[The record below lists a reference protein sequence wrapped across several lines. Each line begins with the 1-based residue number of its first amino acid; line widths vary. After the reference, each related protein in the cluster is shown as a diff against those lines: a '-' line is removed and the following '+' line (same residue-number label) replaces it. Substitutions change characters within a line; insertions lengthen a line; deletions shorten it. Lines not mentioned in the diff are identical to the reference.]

1 MEINII
7 YNEFKKSIVIDI
19 LKKNGVI
26 QENLLSLCSLMIYN
40 IEYSE
45 IIIDS
50 KSYIIGLDDFPFEET
65 LEKSLE
71 KIDQKQ
77 ESIEKI
83 IINDRKRDECGNV
96 IKKNDI
102 IDKYNIWFQDYENEN
117 YINFINSQNGYNRNN
132 SSRNIIQFPIDS
144 LLNNILRSPL
154 YTNYR
159 NELVSRSNDDNDNL
173 EETINN
179 QQNESSREIM
189 SIIDKKLDELNNE
202 LNNNDAYN
210 DAYNEE
216 GDNEDNNE
224 EGNDENEDNNEEGN
238 DENEDSNEDAQINQ
252 QSYNNLENN
261 QSENFNNSMQQFNN
275 IINIFDNYIQN
286 NINIQQNSANSF
298 FNVINQDMNLNYYNF
313 NQFTNLSNLVN
324 EDLVNEDLDDLPD
337 LINMNEEPNN
347 GPILYT
353 TFSLNPLSHNN
364 YVYEDVKI
372 ILSDEQFN
380 NLECKSFKE
389 LNLGESKECL
399 ICIENFN
406 DDDDVI
412 KIPCNHIFH
421 KNCIKSWVCEES
433 NKCPICRVEVNK
445 GIQK

>member
-7 YNEFKKSIVIDI
+7 YNEFRKSIVIDI

-45 IIIDS
+45 IIIDN
-50 KSYIIGLDDFPFEET
+50 KSYIIGSDDFLFKET

-83 IINDRKRDECGNV
+83 IIYDRKRDKYGNV

-117 YINFINSQNGYNRNN
+117 YINFINNQNGYRQSN
-132 SSRNIIQFPIDS
+132 SNRNIIQFPIDS
-144 LLNNILRSPL
+144 LLHNILRMPS
-154 YTNYR
+154 YINYQNEMINRNNDTN
-159 NELVSRSNDDNDNL
+159 ND
-173 EETINN
+173 ETTINN
-179 QQNESSREIM
+179 QDNEHSRDIM
-189 SIIDKKLDELNNE
+189 NIIDKKLDELNNKNE
-202 LNNNDAYN
+202 FDEDARDNQNTEQTEIQENDN
-210 DAYNEE
+210 LES
-216 GDNEDNNE
+216 DNEITE
-224 EGNDENEDNNEEGN
+224 
-238 DENEDSNEDAQINQ
+238 
-252 QSYNNLENN
+252 LENN
-261 QSENFNNSMQQFNN
+261 ESEDNENQNNLSENNNPSIEQFNN
-275 IINIFDNYIQN
+275 IINLFDNYIQN

-337 LINMNEEPNN
+337 LIDMNSELNN

-353 TFSLNPLSHNN
+353 TFTLNPSSHNN
-364 YVYEDVKI
+364 YLYEDVKI

-380 NLECKSFKE
+380 NLECTSFKE
-389 LNLGESKECL
+389 LNLNENKECL

-433 NKCPICRVEVNK
+433 NKCPICRVEVDK

>member
-117 YINFINSQNGYNRNN
+117 YINFINNQNGYRHNN
-132 SSRNIIQFPIDS
+132 SNRNIIQFPIDS
-144 LLNNILRSPL
+144 LLNNILRMPS
-154 YTNYR
+154 YIDYQHEMINRNNDTN
-159 NELVSRSNDDNDNL
+159 NE
-173 EETINN
+173 ETTINN
-179 QQNESSREIM
+179 QENEHSREIM
-189 SIIDKKLDELNNE
+189 NIIDKKLDELNNE
-202 LNNNDAYN
+202 LND
-210 DAYNEE
+210 EGGE
-216 GDNEDNNE
+216 GDEGDEGDEGGEGGEGGEGECDEGDECEECGEGDEYDYLNNE
-224 EGNDENEDNNEEGN
+224 TE
-238 DENEDSNEDAQINQ
+238 
-252 QSYNNLENN
+252 LENQPN
-261 QSENFNNSMQQFNN
+261 IPQNNNPSVEQFNN

-286 NINIQQNSANSF
+286 NINIQQNSANNF
-298 FNVINQDMNLNYYNF
+298 FNIINQDMNLNYYNF
-313 NQFTNLSNLVN
+313 NQFTNLSNLA
-324 EDLVNEDLDDLPD
+324 NEDLDDLPD

-372 ILSDEQFN
+372 ILSEEQFN
-380 NLECKSFKE
+380 NLECKHFKE
-389 LNLGESKECL
+389 LHLNENKECL
-399 ICIENFN
+399 ICIEDFN
-406 DDDDVI
+406 DEDDVI
-412 KIPCNHIFH
+412 KIQCNHIFH

-433 NKCPICRVEVNK
+433 NKCPICRVEIDK

>member
-7 YNEFKKSIVIDI
+7 YNEFKKSIIIDI

-45 IIIDS
+45 IIIDN
-50 KSYIIGLDDFPFEET
+50 KSYIIGSDDFLFKET

-83 IINDRKRDECGNV
+83 IIYDRKRDKYGNV

-117 YINFINSQNGYNRNN
+117 YINFINNQNGYRQSN
-132 SSRNIIQFPIDS
+132 SNRNIIQFPIDS
-144 LLNNILRSPL
+144 LLHNILRMPS
-154 YTNYR
+154 YINYQNEMINRNNDTN
-159 NELVSRSNDDNDNL
+159 ND
-173 EETINN
+173 ETTINN
-179 QQNESSREIM
+179 QDNEHSRDIM
-189 SIIDKKLDELNNE
+189 NIIDKKLDELNNKNE
-202 LNNNDAYN
+202 FDEDARDNQNTEQTEIQENDN
-210 DAYNEE
+210 LES
-216 GDNEDNNE
+216 DNEITE
-224 EGNDENEDNNEEGN
+224 
-238 DENEDSNEDAQINQ
+238 
-252 QSYNNLENN
+252 LENN
-261 QSENFNNSMQQFNN
+261 ESEDNENQNNLSENNNPSIEQFNN
-275 IINIFDNYIQN
+275 IINLFDNYIQN

-337 LINMNEEPNN
+337 LIDMNSELNN

-353 TFSLNPLSHNN
+353 TFTLNPSSHNN
-364 YVYEDVKI
+364 YLYEDVKI

-380 NLECKSFKE
+380 NLECTSFKE
-389 LNLGESKECL
+389 LNLNENKECL

-433 NKCPICRVEVNK
+433 NKCPICRVEVDK